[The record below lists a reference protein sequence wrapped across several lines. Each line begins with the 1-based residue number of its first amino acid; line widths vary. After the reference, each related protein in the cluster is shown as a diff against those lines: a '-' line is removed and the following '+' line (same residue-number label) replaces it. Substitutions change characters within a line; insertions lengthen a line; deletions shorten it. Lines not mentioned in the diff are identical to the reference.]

1 MGRKDGEE
9 ESSSGP
15 SGIDS
20 LPDSDPFLYRLRTA
34 EIPAFVFLS
43 FRRRRSPLSLP
54 NVTAPFPANRT
65 TDCRRNRNRRDQRVK
80 IRFSQETFHN
90 SVAQHES
97 LDLLNSF
104 DRFDRKFRIR
114 AWPCIDAPMR
124 RKKRE
129 RERETAYNGGKV
141 SPGK

>member
-1 MGRKDGEE
+1 M
-9 ESSSGP
+9 
-15 SGIDS
+15 
-20 LPDSDPFLYRLRTA
+20 
-34 EIPAFVFLS
+34 
-43 FRRRRSPLSLP
+43 
-54 NVTAPFPANRT
+54 
-65 TDCRRNRNRRDQRVK
+65 K

-129 RERETAYNGGKV
+129 REKLRIMEEKCRRANNIFIARYVEYSARLWK
-141 SPGK
+141 